1 MVRPL
6 DGIRIIDLTQFQQGP
21 HATVMLS
28 DMGAEVIKV
37 EPPGTGEPGRYLG
50 HEIGPPINHTGYFF
64 DHNRNKKSLTVNLKC
79 DAGREII
86 YRLIPKTDVFFQNF
100 KLGVADRLGLG
111 AEKLRAINPRLIYAS
126 ASGMGPKGPNRGKAM
141 ADTAAQAIGG
151 IMSTNGV
158 LGGPDIP
165 VGTAVADQ
173 TGAMLAAYSIAMAII
188 ARERFGIAQT
198 VDTSLIGGQI
208 LLQSHDFTHL
218 LLAGVQVGKRGRA
231 SIRGPLI
238 LGCFEGGDG
247 RRFVL
252 LCMSERHRRA
262 VYDIMDLWWTEEDL
276 RFADGELRYEN
287 REEFTD
293 LLEEVFKTRPAAEW
307 VRLFEE
313 AGVPS
318 GPVNSLADAADD
330 PDVVANDYITTLE
343 HPDAGTLRVVGT
355 GVHMSETQ
363 PGPSAP
369 PPQLGEH
376 TNQIL
381 RELAGYTDQEIKTL
395 RANGVI

>member
-1 MVRPL
+1 
-6 DGIRIIDLTQFQQGP
+6 
-21 HATVMLS
+21 
-28 DMGAEVIKV
+28 
-37 EPPGTGEPGRYLG
+37 
-50 HEIGPPINHTGYFF
+50 
-64 DHNRNKKSLTVNLKC
+64 
-79 DAGREII
+79 
-86 YRLIPKTDVFFQNF
+86 
-100 KLGVADRLGLG
+100 
-111 AEKLRAINPRLIYAS
+111 
-126 ASGMGPKGPNRGKAM
+126 
-141 ADTAAQAIGG
+141 
-151 IMSTNGV
+151 
-158 LGGPDIP
+158 
-165 VGTAVADQ
+165 
-173 TGAMLAAYSIAMAII
+173 
-188 ARERFGIAQT
+188 
-198 VDTSLIGGQI
+198 
-208 LLQSHDFTHL
+208 
-218 LLAGVQVGKRGRA
+218 
-231 SIRGPLI
+231 
-238 LGCFEGGDG
+238 
-247 RRFVL
+247 
-252 LCMSERHRRA
+252 MSERHRRA
-262 VYDIMDLWWTEEDL
+262 VYDILDLWWTEEDP
-276 RFADGELRYEN
+276 RFADGELRYEH

-293 LLEEVFKTRPAAEW
+293 LLEEVFQTRPAAEW